1 MRFCIKSALVVL
13 LLLFSACSF
22 KDYKNTQTKIIIIK
36 SPKLKFADIGYLRN
50 SDKKIELEMF
60 VAGKVTQ
67 KISINHLICVSDGC
81 MSKSGFNEDYL
92 NAAYPDTILQN
103 ILLGHEIY
111 DGKNRVK
118 TQDGFEQNIEDENV
132 NIIYK
137 VSSNTIFFKDRKNKI
152 IFKIK
157 DTK

>member
-1 MRFCIKSALVVL
+1 MKYIL
-13 LLLFSACSF
+13 LIITLLFSACSI
-22 KDYKNTQTKIIIIK
+22 KNYENTQSKIIIIK
-36 SPKLKFADIGYLRN
+36 SPKIKFADLGYIRN
-50 SDKKIELEMF
+50 SDKAVELELF
-60 VAGKVTQ
+60 VAGKVIE
-67 KISINHLICVSDGC
+67 KISVNHLICVSDGC

-92 NAAYPDTILQN
+92 NAAYPETILQN

-118 TQDGFEQNIEDENV
+118 TQDGFEQTIEDKNV

-137 VSSNTIFFKDRKNKI
+137 VSSNAIFFKDRKNSI